1 MNFIHYIKLGAVLL
15 IAVLGFDNYRLNKK
29 VDNLD
34 NALARASV
42 NLHYYE
48 SALSGMDK
56 QNKVLQLTVDDFKHS
71 EDSLVQE
78 LRKQSKEL
86 KIKDKKLKEVAS
98 VETIISDTITQE
110 IPVDRNFTVELKPN
124 QLTTIKIERI
134 DSMITHVLDIKN
146 RQDLFI
152 YEEKVWRK
160 KGFFRR
166 LFTLNF
172 KKDIIPHYQIVNS
185 NPLIQVTDTR
195 VIKISK

>member
-1 MNFIHYIKLGAVLL
+1 
-15 IAVLGFDNYRLNKK
+15 
-29 VDNLD
+29 
-34 NALARASV
+34 
-42 NLHYYE
+42 
-48 SALSGMDK
+48 
-56 QNKVLQLTVDDFKHS
+56 
-71 EDSLVQE
+71 
-78 LRKQSKEL
+78 
-86 KIKDKKLKEVAS
+86 
-98 VETIISDTITQE
+98 
-110 IPVDRNFTVELKPN
+110 
-124 QLTTIKIERI
+124 
-134 DSMITHVLDIKN
+134 MITHVLDIKN

>member
-1 MNFIHYIKLGAVLL
+1 MFYRRKIILGMLEVFGNELEKIRLQKLLFLLSKNQKIREVYGA
-15 IAVLGFDNYRLNKK
+15 DT
-29 VDNLD
+29 
-34 NALARASV
+34 
-42 NLHYYE
+42 
-48 SALSGMDK
+48 LSK
-56 QNKVLQLTVDDFKHS
+56 I
-71 EDSLVQE
+71 QE

-124 QLTTIKIERI
+124 QLTTIKIARI